1 MYASFNIFL
10 FYYYVHLNVL
20 SEAVD
25 SLLNSALKNKN
36 DGQEISKFILKSIL
50 LEQGKIVSH
59 SVRLILICM

>member
-25 SLLNSALKNKN
+25 PLLNSALKNKN